1 MIAATTDALDAAAA
15 LVGAARA
22 GRRDPDAE
30 RRLAALD
37 PTALAVAL
45 SDPAHR
51 LAFWLNVYNGAV
63 RARLLQDPDAYRRRW
78 RFFSASAITV
88 AGRRLS
94 PNAIE
99 HGILR
104 RSAFALS
111 LGYLRNPVPSRF
123 ERLHRV
129 GRLDPR
135 IHFALN
141 CGARSC
147 PPLAGYDPE
156 HLDAQLDAA
165 ARSYLSSETEILDD
179 GATVRVPRLL
189 LWYLGDFGGMA
200 GILRLLTRFEVIEH
214 LAAPRVAFGAYDWT
228 LVVGPTASGVTLS
241 TSLRGINSPQGG
253 DGIGHMSRNVDG
265 ERLASTLPESG
276 RGPA

>member
-1 MIAATTDALDAAAA
+1 MIAATTEALDAAAA
-15 LVGAARA
+15 LVAAART
-22 GRRDPDAE
+22 GRRDPRAE

-45 SDPAHR
+45 ADPAHR

-63 RARLLQDPDAYRRRW
+63 RARLFQDPAAYRRRW

-123 ERLHRV
+123 ERMHRV
-129 GRLDPR
+129 GRVDPR

-147 PPLAGYDPE
+147 PPLAAYDPE

-165 ARSYLSSETEILDD
+165 TRSYLSSETAVLDD

-189 LWYLGDFGGMA
+189 LWYVGDFGGKG
-200 GILRLLTRFEVIEH
+200 GILRLLRRFEVIEP

-228 LVVGPTASGVTLS
+228 LAVGPSSSGVTLS
-241 TSLRGINSPQGG
+241 TSPRG
-253 DGIGHMSRNVDG
+253 VDG
-265 ERLASTLPESG
+265 RQSVDGPGHESWNVADEPLAGALPE
-276 RGPA
+276 

>member
-1 MIAATTDALDAAAA
+1 MIAATTEALDAAAS
-15 LVGAARA
+15 LVAAARS
-22 GRRDPDAE
+22 GRRDAQAE
-30 RRLAALD
+30 ARLAGLD

-51 LAFWLNVYNGAV
+51 LTFWINVYNGAV
-63 RARLLQDPDAYRRRW
+63 RGRLLRDPAAYRRRW
-78 RFFSASAITV
+78 RFFSAPAITV

-111 LGYLRNPVPSRF
+111 LGRLRNPIPPRF

-135 IHFALN
+135 VHFALN

-147 PPLAGYDPE
+147 PPLAAYDPD

-165 ARSYLSSETEILDD
+165 ARAYLSSETAVLDG

-189 LWYLGDFGGMA
+189 LWYLGDFGGRP
-200 GILRLLTRFEVIEH
+200 GIVRLLRRFGVIEPSS
-214 LAAPRVAFGAYDWT
+214 APRVVFGDYDWT
-228 LVVGPTASGVTLS
+228 LAIGARDDPSDGPAPAL
-241 TSLRGINSPQGG
+241 
-253 DGIGHMSRNVDG
+253 G
-265 ERLASTLPESG
+265 ERS
-276 RGPA
+276 RG

>member
-1 MIAATTDALDAAAA
+1 MIAATTEALDAAAC
-15 LVGAARA
+15 LVAAARA
-22 GRRDPDAE
+22 GRHDRDSEA
-30 RRLAALD
+30 RLAAFD

-63 RARLLQDPDAYRRRW
+63 RARLLQDPAAYRRRW
-78 RFFSASAITV
+78 RFFSAPAITV
-88 AGRRLS
+88 AGQRLS

-111 LGYLRNPVPSRF
+111 LGYVRNPVPSRF

-129 GRLDPR
+129 GRLDSR

-147 PPLAGYDPE
+147 PPLAVYHPE
-156 HLDAQLDAA
+156 RLDAQLDAA
-165 ARSYLSSETEILDD
+165 ARSYLASETAVLDG

-189 LWYLGDFGGMA
+189 LWYLGDVSGRS
-200 GILRLLTRFEVIEH
+200 GILRLLRRFAVIGSGST
-214 LAAPRVAFGAYDWT
+214 PRVTFGTYDWT
-228 LVVGPTASGVTLS
+228 LAVDPHPAGLILLARSRGAVPDEIGP
-241 TSLRGINSPQGG
+241 
-253 DGIGHMSRNVDG
+253 
-265 ERLASTLPESG
+265 LPG
-276 RGPA
+276 A

>member
-1 MIAATTDALDAAAA
+1 MIAATIDALDAAAS
-15 LVGAARA
+15 LVAAARA
-22 GRRDPDAE
+22 GRRDNQAE
-30 RRLAALD
+30 DRLAALD

-63 RARLLQDPDAYRRRW
+63 RARLLQDPAAYRRRW
-78 RFFSASAITV
+78 RFFSSPAITV

-104 RSAFALS
+104 RSAIS
-111 LGYLRNPVPSRF
+111 LGLGYVRNPVPSRF

-147 PPLAGYDPE
+147 PPLAAYHPE

-165 ARSYLSSETEILDD
+165 ARSYLSGETAVLDG
-179 GATVRVPRLL
+179 GASVRIPRLL
-189 LWYLGDFGGMA
+189 LWYLGDFGGRS
-200 GILRLLTRFEVIEH
+200 GILRLLRRFEVIGPR
-214 LAAPRVAFGAYDWT
+214 AAPRVTFGAYDWT
-228 LVVGPTASGVTLS
+228 LAVEPPPRDLAAPETG
-241 TSLRGINSPQGG
+241 LR
-253 DGIGHMSRNVDG
+253 DR
-265 ERLASTLPESG
+265 R
-276 RGPA
+276 